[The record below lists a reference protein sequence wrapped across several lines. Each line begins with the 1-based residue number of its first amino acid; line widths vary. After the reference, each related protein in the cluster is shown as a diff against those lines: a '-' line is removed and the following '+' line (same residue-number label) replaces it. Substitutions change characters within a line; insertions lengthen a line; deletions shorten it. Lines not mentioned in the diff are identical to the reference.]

1 MESTSSGRSSQGASL
16 PNVTA
21 TSHGSARAGT
31 TAPLGWNQRQG
42 SMRVARYGVHSNPG
56 RYRLRP
62 TGGIVLDEWGI
73 IPLLG

>member
-1 MESTSSGRSSQGASL
+1 
-16 PNVTA
+16 
-21 TSHGSARAGT
+21 
-31 TAPLGWNQRQG
+31 
-42 SMRVARYGVHSNPG
+42 MRVARYGVHSNPG